1 MSSQG
6 APGGGAKKEAL
17 KQKIKSET
25 REYLLIAAYLACFF
39 LALTSYRKLVMA
51 EYHIGYFEY
60 GWALL
65 QAMILSK
72 VILIG
77 EALHIG
83 TRFRTAPLIVS
94 TLWKSIVFAL
104 FAAVLVMCE
113 HLIHALLHHEPVAGV
128 FELSGGRGYEILARF
143 QLMLVAFVP
152 FFAFQEAADA
162 LGAGSVFA
170 LFFHRRPAGKGGD
183 PH

>member
-6 APGGGAKKEAL
+6 APGGGARKEAL
-17 KQKIKSET
+17 KQKIKNET

-39 LALTSYRKLVMA
+39 VSLTSYRKLVLA
-51 EYHIGYFEY
+51 EYHIGYFEF

-65 QAMILSK
+65 QAMILAK

-113 HLIHALLHHEPVAGV
+113 HLVHALLHHERVATV
-128 FELSGGRGYEILARF
+128 FDLSGGRGYEILARF

-162 LGAGSVFA
+162 LGTGSVFH
-170 LFFHRRPAGKGGD
+170 LFFHRRPGGKSTD
-183 PH
+183 PN

>member
-1 MSSQG
+1 MTSHG
-6 APGGGAKKEAL
+6 AGDGAKKEAL
-17 KQKIKSET
+17 KQKIKHET
-25 REYLLIAAYLACFF
+25 REYVLIGSYLACFF
-39 LALTSYRKLVMA
+39 LALTTYRKLVMA

-65 QAMILSK
+65 QAMILAK

-83 TRFRTAPLIVS
+83 TRFRTAPLIIS

-113 HLIHALLHHEPVAGV
+113 HLIHALLHHEPVRGV
-128 FELSGGRGYEILARF
+128 FELSGGRGYEMLARF

-152 FFAFQEAADA
+152 FFAFQEASDA
-162 LGAGSVFA
+162 LGAGSVFD
-170 LFFHRRPAGKGGD
+170 LFFHRRPGGRPND